1 MQKKNLIYFN
11 MAIIKR
17 ALNIKKIAYQK
28 YVIKATELNKVSE
41 KATVESA
48 KENMTLAGATKVN
61 IKADNG

>member
-1 MQKKNLIYFN
+1 

-28 YVIKATELNKVSE
+28 YVIKASKLNKISE

-61 IKADNG
+61 IKADN